1 MLHATRLRISL
12 AVVTLAGAFH
22 LASVQAAEP
31 AQTDCKSY
39 ADGYAFGFCA
49 ASGGRPTEII
59 YTCNP
64 DGTITVHSVTC
75 IQPT

>member
-39 ADGYAFGFCA
+39 ADGNAFGF
-49 ASGGRPTEII
+49 
-59 YTCNP
+59 
-64 DGTITVHSVTC
+64 
-75 IQPT
+75 